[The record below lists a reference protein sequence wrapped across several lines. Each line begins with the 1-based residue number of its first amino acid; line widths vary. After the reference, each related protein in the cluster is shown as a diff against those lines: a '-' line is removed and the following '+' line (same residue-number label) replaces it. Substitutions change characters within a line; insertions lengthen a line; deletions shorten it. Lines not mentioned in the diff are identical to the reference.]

1 MRETGRIIE
10 LLGVMAA
17 DIAALRARLAPS
29 PWPLSDQ
36 GRALDPLVEGVMYD
50 SRPPNLTCHDCRKQ
64 VPHDWPDLAPC
75 PACGAPRDRIWL

>member
-1 MRETGRIIE
+1 MRETERIIE

-36 GRALDPLVEGVMYD
+36 GRALDPLVE
-50 SRPPNLTCHDCRKQ
+50 
-64 VPHDWPDLAPC
+64 AP
-75 PACGAPRDRIWL
+75 GRRT